1 MLLNAN
7 VSVPPLPPLS
17 ASQLEQLQSGIY
29 ESAANRFQPA
39 KDSKF

>member
-1 MLLNAN
+1 MQMCQF
-7 VSVPPLPPLS
+7 PPAPLS
-17 ASQLEQLQSGIY
+17 AFQWEQLQSGNY